1 MKKQEYDLLV
11 NCGSYLQNI
20 VEVLYIV
27 AQPFCK
33 NLPVGKRIGYMKY
46 ILAESGS
53 TKSIWRLIREYS
65 GYTQREMAV
74 LLGIDIKKYRRLE
87 KKEVQP
93 DSEIILALYNQ
104 FHISPLMLLGNCA
117 GLSKEVCEILDSLEE
132 KTRGEM
138 LRFLQYVYHLLRK
151 QEDRE

>member
-1 MKKQEYDLLV
+1 M
-11 NCGSYLQNI
+11 
-20 VEVLYIV
+20 
-27 AQPFCK
+27 
-33 NLPVGKRIGYMKY
+33 
-46 ILAESGS
+46 
-53 TKSIWRLIREYS
+53 
-65 GYTQREMAV
+65 
-74 LLGIDIKKYRRLE
+74 GIDIKKYRRLE